1 VSLRRPKQTARHPT
15 PAQAFSALSEGV
27 CLYAPLS
34 NCTGGPASVGLRS
47 EEDRHAVLVCKAHY
61 GRLRKMP
68 QPELERLEVA
78 LVRAFAAAN
87 V

>member
-1 VSLRRPKQTARHPT
+1 VA
-15 PAQAFSALSEGV
+15 
-27 CLYAPLS
+27 
-34 NCTGGPASVGLRS
+34 LRS